1 LSETL
6 CRVEVFGGL
15 RLIVGEQVISRFR
28 TEKTALLLAFLA
40 THLHQSHPREMLLDL
55 LWPESTAESGRTS
68 LRVALS
74 ALRKMF
80 EEHGVLPESVFYT
93 DNFGIGLRASAVVT
107 DLQMMERSLRL
118 ARQSTSIADRRQHLA
133 QAVSLYTDLPL
144 KGYYED
150 WVLQLQQQ
158 VSENYFLALDELL
171 KILEAEGQLDVAI
184 EYALHGIAQDPL
196 REEPHLALV
205 RIHLARGYP
214 TEARKAYA
222 EWERLLQEELS
233 SAPSRETLR
242 LAQAVEFAVQQAHQT
257 THMLCRSALP
267 PVSGKLLGKEREV
280 ARLLHLLTGI
290 TERLIT
296 LVGEGGIGKTRL
308 AIEVAR
314 RFITQTQHPT
324 WFVDVTDVCDG
335 ALLLGRILQATGVA
349 PHGGSAGDEIARVVG
364 DAPALLVLD
373 NFEQLDVSGKQAING
388 LLEQLPSLRVLI
400 TSRCPLGL
408 PGERVVRVQPLE
420 TPFAGAWRAHGAL
433 DTGQASLE
441 SLLQCPSVQLF
452 LAQAQQVRPGFEWN
466 SENAASIAAICE
478 CLEGV
483 PLALILA
490 ASRVRVLSPQQI
502 LHSMQ
507 QYPGILSAEHS
518 SLPERHRSL
527 RASLEW
533 SYALL
538 CPEIRQPFRMLSVFE
553 GGWDLAAAR
562 SVLTGDVSDTIEPS
576 DVALLDI
583 LDALIENSLVQ
594 MEEVDGEARYRMLE
608 TVRLFAAEYLEASE
622 DAADARARHFLFYSH
637 LAEQADEQR
646 TGPQVAQW
654 ASRLAREHRN
664 LLSALDY
671 AVQRDSTKTDAGALR
686 MAAFLWVYWMMR
698 GVLVEGRRVLHHLLD
713 TYDASEE
720 EQVSRWWAWVAM
732 GAGALA
738 WMQRDLDEAERI
750 LTESVQRTVK
760 HGDAQGQAF
769 SQLWLGNVFYRRG
782 DYSRARVAYEQSLTL
797 AERLRDVEA
806 MTYARMWLGNLA
818 QREGDDDRARS
829 LYLSSLALAEEGAD
843 WYARGFLHYNL
854 AQLAVRQGEHQA
866 GVRHLRQCLRLRL
879 QIQDYPGVV
888 EALDEL
894 SLWLANTAQHAGLGA
909 QLKGAS
915 DALRERLHLPVR
927 AEYRQGVEAALRA
940 HLTDS
945 EMQNRIQQGR
955 QTSLDELLP
964 LLESMLESAPSRF
977 ELYKGE
983 APSSL

>member
-1 LSETL
+1 MSETL

-222 EWERLLQEELS
+222 EWERLLQEGLES
-233 SAPSRETLR
+233 TPSRETLM
-242 LAQAVEFAVQQAHQT
+242 LAQAIDSAAQQAHQT
-257 THMLCRSALP
+257 TEAMCWSALP
-267 PVSGKLLGKEREV
+267 PAPGRLVGRDREV
-280 ARLLHLLTGI
+280 ERLMQLLTTD
-290 TERLIT
+290 TEQLLT

-308 AIEVAR
+308 AIEVGR
-314 RFITQTQHPT
+314 RFIAQTQQPV
-324 WFVDVTDVCDG
+324 WFVDVTDVRDG
-335 ALLLGRILQATGVA
+335 ALLLGRILQALGITSHVGTVEEEA
-349 PHGGSAGDEIARVVG
+349 TRVLGSAQS
-364 DAPALLVLD
+364 LLVLD
-373 NFEQLDVSGKQAING
+373 NFEQMEASGKQKVKS
-388 LLEQLPSLRVLI
+388 LMEQLPMLCVLV

-420 TPFAGAWRAHGAL
+420 TPFAGSWKANGAPH
-433 DTGQASLE
+433 TEQASLE
-441 SLLQCPSVQLF
+441 SLRQCPSVQLF
-452 LAQAQQVRPGFEWN
+452 MAQAQQVRPGFEWN
-466 SENAASIAAICE
+466 AQNAASIAEICE
-478 CLEGV
+478 RLEGV

-490 ASRVRVLSPQQI
+490 ASRIRVLSPQQI

-507 QYPGILSAEHS
+507 QYPELLSAPQS
-518 SLPERHRSL
+518 CLPERHRSL

-538 CPEIRQPFRMLSVFE
+538 SPEMRQPFRMLSVFE

-562 SVLTGDVSDTIEPS
+562 SVLTGFISTESGRADA
-576 DVALLDI
+576 ALLDI

-608 TVRLFAAEYLEASE
+608 TVRLFAQEYLEASD
-622 DAADARARHFLFYSH
+622 DAADARARHSLFYSY
-637 LAEQADEQR
+637 LAEEADRQR
-646 TGPQVAQW
+646 TGPMVAQW
-654 ASRLAREHRN
+654 AFRLAREHGN
-664 LLSALDY
+664 LLSALENM
-671 AVQRDSTKTDAGALR
+671 VQQDGTKTDARPLR
-686 MAAFLWVYWMMR
+686 MAASLWVYWMMR
-698 GVLVEGRRVLHHLLD
+698 GVLVEGRQMLHRLLD
-713 TYDASEE
+713 TYNASGEDE
-720 EQVSRWWAWVAM
+720 VSRWWAWVAM

-738 WMQRDLDEAERI
+738 WMQRDLDEADRC
-750 LTESVQRTVK
+750 LTESLQRFEK
-760 HGDAQGQAF
+760 QGDRGGQAF
-769 SQLWLGNVFYRRG
+769 AQLWLGNVFYRREV
-782 DYSRARVAYEQSLTL
+782 YSQARAAYQQSLAL
-797 AERLRDVEA
+797 AEEIQDVEA

-818 QREGDDDRARS
+818 RKEGDDDTARS

-854 AQLAVRQGEHQA
+854 AQLAHCRGEHQV
-866 GVRHLRQCLRLRL
+866 GMEHLRQCLRLRL

-955 QTSLDELLP
+955 QTALDDLLP
-964 LLESMLESAPSRF
+964 LLESVLE
-977 ELYKGE
+977 GE
-983 APSSL
+983 ASSL